1 MKPIHPLHGL
11 VAATHTPFT
20 PDGSLNLAAVE
31 RQAAHLLANDVTF
44 AFIGGSTG
52 ECHSLTVDERRA
64 LAQGWSEVARG
75 TPLKVIVHVG
85 SNCLADA
92 RALATQAGQ
101 LGALAI
107 AALAPSY
114 FRPRDLDALI
124 ACCAD
129 IAGAAPRTPFYFYD
143 IPVLTGVSFAMAD
156 FLDRAA
162 DHIPTL
168 AGIKFT
174 NSDLM
179 SYQLCLHAD
188 AGRFDIPYGT
198 DEWLLAALA
207 LGARGAVG
215 SSFNFAAPV
224 YHRLLA
230 DFASGDL
237 DSARREQ
244 FCSVQLVRTLAAR
257 GYLASAKALMAM
269 LGVDVGPVRL
279 PNQSLAPVQ
288 IESLRADLERIG
300 FFGWLAKPL
309 P

>member
-20 PDGSLNLAAVE
+20 SDGALNLAAVE
-31 RQAAHLLANDVTF
+31 RQAAHLLANGVTF

-52 ECHSLTVDERRA
+52 ECHSVTVDERRA
-64 LAQGWSEVARG
+64 LAQRWSEVARG
-75 TPLKVIVHVG
+75 TPLRVVVHVG

-92 RALATQAGQ
+92 RGLAAQAEQ

-107 AALAPSY
+107 SALAPSY
-114 FRPRDLDALI
+114 FRPRNLDALI

-156 FLDRAA
+156 FLDRAP
-162 DHIPTL
+162 DRIPTL

-179 SYQLCLHAD
+179 SYQLCLQAD
-188 AGRFDIPYGT
+188 AGRFDVPYGT

-207 LGARGAVG
+207 LGAKGAVG

-224 YHRLLA
+224 YQRLLA
-230 DFASGDL
+230 AFAGGDL
-237 DSARREQ
+237 AGARREQ
-244 FCSVQLVRTLAAR
+244 FRSVQLVRTLAAR
-257 GYLASAKALMAM
+257 GYLASAKALMGM

-279 PNQSLAPVQ
+279 PNQSLTAV
-288 IESLRADLERIG
+288 EVASLQAELERIG
-300 FFGWLAKPL
+300 FFGWLAKL
-309 P
+309 PQ